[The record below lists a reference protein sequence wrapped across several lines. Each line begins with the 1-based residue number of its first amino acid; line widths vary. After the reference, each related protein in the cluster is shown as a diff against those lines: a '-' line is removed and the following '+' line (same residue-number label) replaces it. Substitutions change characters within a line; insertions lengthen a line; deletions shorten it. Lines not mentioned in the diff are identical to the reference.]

1 MMQLYRKS
9 HVSHIIFYFP
19 LKIDT
24 LGKQPWLIIQ
34 AKEMVIHSDSKDTE

>member
-1 MMQLYRKS
+1 MFNFPELQSLY
-9 HVSHIIFYFP
+9 F
-19 LKIDT
+19 LMKIDT